1 MTLRANSLRQALG
14 YGFPELAEELEG
26 MCDDGNVDRI
36 LFILAK
42 LDDMPSPSSRAE
54 LHDSGIK
61 QLFETKLRSCGGDVS
76 RKAEMLLQR
85 WDAAIATV
93 PAVSS
98 PAVESDAL
106 VKGSACA
113 TKCKERGCEC
123 NAGAD
128 EA

>member
-76 RKAEMLLQR
+76 QKAEMLLQR
-85 WDAAIATV
+85 WNAATV
-93 PAVSS
+93 ADEAVTSHV
-98 PAVESDAL
+98 VESDAPP
-106 VKGSACA
+106 KGSACA
-113 TKCKERGCEC
+113 IACKERGCEC
-123 NAGAD
+123 DADVD

>member
-14 YGFPELAEELEG
+14 YGFPELAQELEG
-26 MCDDGNVDRI
+26 MCDDGNLDRI
-36 LFILAK
+36 LFILTK

-61 QLFETKLRSCGGDVS
+61 KLFETKLRSCGGDVS
-76 RKAEMLLQR
+76 RKAKILLER
-85 WDAAIATV
+85 WDAATAAI
-93 PAVSS
+93 PAVTSA
-98 PAVESDAL
+98 AVESGAL
-106 VKGSACA
+106 VNGSACA

-128 EA
+128 KA